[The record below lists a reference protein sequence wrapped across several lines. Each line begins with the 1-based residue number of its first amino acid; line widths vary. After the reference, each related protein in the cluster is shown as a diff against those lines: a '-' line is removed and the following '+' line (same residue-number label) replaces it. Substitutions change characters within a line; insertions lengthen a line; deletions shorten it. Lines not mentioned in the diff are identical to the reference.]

1 MFLEDDKLKV
11 EYKQLYPLFDNRLFR
26 QLEREITYEE
36 RDQIIKIFGRTVR
49 IPRNQSAYGDF
60 GVKYTYSNVTIPAK
74 PWTPLLEK
82 IRDDV
87 THMTGHTYN
96 FVLLNRYND
105 ESQYVSFH
113 CDDEREIATDVP
125 IVSVSFGQTRN
136 IVFKCKTSGKTHE
149 LPLSNGTLMSMDH
162 ETNQNW
168 YHSIP
173 KGKFRMSVRLSLT
186 FRKIN

>member
-1 MFLEDDKLKV
+1 MLLVDEKLNV

-36 RDQIIKIFGRTVR
+36 KYQKIKIFGRIIR

-60 GVKYTYSNVTIPAK
+60 GVKYSYSNVSILAK

-87 THMTGHTYN
+87 SCVTGHAYN
-96 FVLLNRYND
+96 FVLINRYND
-105 ESQYVSFH
+105 ETQYVSFH
-113 CDDEREIATDVP
+113 CDDESELASDVP

-136 IVFKCKTSGKTHE
+136 IVFKCKTNGKTHE
-149 LPLSNGTLMSMDH
+149 LPLNNGTLLSMDH
-162 ETNQNW
+162 VTNQNW